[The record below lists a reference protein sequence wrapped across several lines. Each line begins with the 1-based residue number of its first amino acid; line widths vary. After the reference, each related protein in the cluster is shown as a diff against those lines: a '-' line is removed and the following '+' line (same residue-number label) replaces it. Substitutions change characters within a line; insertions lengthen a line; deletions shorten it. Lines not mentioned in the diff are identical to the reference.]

1 MREDNRKDTRFAAPP
16 PPTSRPLF
24 VARLAALETG
34 VINAAGGLA
43 GFIGVLR
50 LKILM
55 GRSAPWIIGAIVWL
69 AAGHTSAQ
77 VACPPTAS
85 QPTLEQALSVMRTA
99 RDRGALWTVD
109 KGAHRSWLY
118 GTIHLGNLEVA
129 MPGPEVRAAFRAA
142 EVIAMEL
149 DPANDATAQAVWAP
163 QPPSE
168 ATPVPPAL
176 VERLK
181 ALARKAC
188 IPWEPLSNLPP
199 MLIATRLIALEP
211 RWDGFDQGFATEY
224 ILSGLAL
231 GGGKPV
237 VALETADTQRQA
249 LTGGPAAEPLLALEG
264 SISLLEQDRVRPLMR
279 TLVQAWSNGDPA
291 TLDNYGR
298 SDAKAYL
305 DGAVFAR
312 NQGLAEAVDRL
323 HQQGKRVFAAVG
335 ILHMTGDQGL
345 PKRLEKLGYAVARVP
360 FEGAKSDGAS
370 R

>member
-1 MREDNRKDTRFAAPP
+1 MREGNRKDTRLAPP

-24 VARLAALETG
+24 VARLAVVETG

-85 QPTLEQALSVMRTA
+85 TPTPEQFLSAIQTA

-109 KGAHRSWLY
+109 KGGHRSWLY
-118 GTIHLGNLEVA
+118 GTIHIGNLEMAAAVF
-129 MPGPEVRAAFRAA
+129 GPKVGAALDAA
-142 EVIAMEL
+142 EVVAMEL
-149 DPANDATAQAVWAP
+149 DVADPATAQAVSAP

-168 ATPVPPAL
+168 ATAVPPAL

-199 MLIATRLIALEP
+199 MLIANRLIRLEL
-211 RWDGFDQGFATEY
+211 RWDGLYTDFAIEGVLSGFA
-224 ILSGLAL
+224 GAR
-231 GGGKPV
+231 GKPV

-249 LTGGPAAEPLLALEG
+249 LTGGLAAEPLLEQLEV
-264 SISLLEQDRVRPLMR
+264 SISSSEQDRVRPAVR
-279 TLVQAWSNGDPA
+279 TLVQAWSDGDLT
-291 TLDNYGR
+291 TLDNY
-298 SDAKAYL
+298 L
-305 DGAVFAR
+305 DRMVLAR

-335 ILHMTGDQGL
+335 TLHMTGDQGL
-345 PKRLEKLGYAVARVP
+345 PRRLEKLGYAVKRVP